1 LRESES
7 LPSSSMC
14 GRGSGLLVLFLAV
27 PCAGVVAQ
35 GQAPLPQPGSRVRI
49 AFLCEPPHHPPVG
62 AVRSECRSE
71 GRLVLLSRDPIALA
85 VAGSTTNYSLNALT
99 RLEVSRGRKSH
110 SLAGAGVGFLVGAGA
125 TFALLHSGGST
136 SLCDRSANQDALNSG
151 ECIGLTALGGLAGAG
166 VGAVV
171 GALLRAERRQDI
183 PVERLRVGAA
193 PQPGSKFGLA
203 FAVSF

>member
-1 LRESES
+1 
-7 LPSSSMC
+7 M
-14 GRGSGLLVLFLAV
+14 
-27 PCAGVVAQ
+27 
-35 GQAPLPQPGSRVRI
+35 
-49 AFLCEPPHHPPVG
+49 
-62 AVRSECRSE
+62 
-71 GRLVLLSRDPIALA
+71 
-85 VAGSTTNYSLNALT
+85 AGSTTSYSLNALT